1 MSLVETLA
9 LLLPPIYAFVGYW
22 PLLMMLVW
30 TIGGVVF
37 YRLHESGAR
46 QSETPPSMP
55 GGMRV
60 SILIPCYN
68 EEDNAAET
76 IRACAAQSWPNFEI
90 IAVNDGSRDRTAE
103 VLDALLQEIPA
114 LRVVHLAQNQGKA
127 MALRA
132 GAMVADGEILV
143 CIDGDAILHPDCV
156 AWLVRRFAH
165 RPRLGAV
172 TGNPRI
178 RNRSSLLGL
187 LQVGEFSATIGLVK
201 RTQRLTGRVFTVS
214 GVVVAFRASALRD
227 VGWWTDDNL
236 TEDVDVTWKLQR
248 RRWAVHFEPNA
259 LSYILMPETLRG
271 LWKQRLRWA
280 EGGAQTFLRYA
291 PDFLRWDGRNMWGVM
306 AEYAISTAW
315 CYAMVLT
322 FVITGLGLLGALPA
336 ALLPSASLL
345 SAWGMVLS
353 VACLVQFSVALWI
366 DRRHEATSLLAF
378 RPLLWVIWYPA
389 AFWLLTAASA
399 VVGFPR
405 AVFRRSGRRARWTSP
420 DRGFR

>member
-1 MSLVETLA
+1 MDLLA
-9 LLLPPIYAFVGYW
+9 HILPWVYAFVGYW
-22 PLLMMLVW
+22 PLMMMLIWV
-30 TIGGVVF
+30 IGGIMF
-37 YRLHESGAR
+37 FRLHEAGKRRTVLPPILSG
-46 QSETPPSMP
+46 P
-55 GGMRV
+55 RV
-60 SILIPCYN
+60 SIVIPCFN

-76 IRACAAQSWPNFEI
+76 IRACAAQTWPDFEV
-90 IAVNDGSRDRTAE
+90 IAVNDGSRDGTGA
-103 VLDALLQEIPA
+103 VLDGLQHEIPN

-132 GAMVADGEILV
+132 GAMVANGEILV

-156 AWLVRRFAH
+156 SWLVRRFET

-187 LQVGEFSATIGLVK
+187 LQVGEFSATIGLIK

-214 GVVVAFRASALRD
+214 GVVVAFRLAALRD
-227 VGWWTDDNL
+227 VGWWTADNL

-248 RRWAVHFEPNA
+248 RRWVVHFEPNA

-280 EGGAQTFLRYA
+280 EGGVQTFMRYT
-291 PDFLRWDGRNMWGVM
+291 PDFLRWDGRRMWGVL
-306 AEYAISTAW
+306 AEYVVSTLW
-315 CYAMVLT
+315 CYAMVFTLGMT
-322 FVITGLGLLGALPA
+322 MLGLFGLVPPELQPA
-336 ALLPSASLL
+336 PSLL
-345 SAWGMVLS
+345 SIWGMVLS
-353 VACLVQFSVALWI
+353 VACLCQFAIALFI
-366 DRRHEATSLLAF
+366 DRRHEPAQAQAF

-389 AFWLLTAASA
+389 AFWVLSAASTA
-399 VVGFPR
+399 VGVPR
-405 AVFRRSGRRARWTSP
+405 ALLRRDGARARWTSP